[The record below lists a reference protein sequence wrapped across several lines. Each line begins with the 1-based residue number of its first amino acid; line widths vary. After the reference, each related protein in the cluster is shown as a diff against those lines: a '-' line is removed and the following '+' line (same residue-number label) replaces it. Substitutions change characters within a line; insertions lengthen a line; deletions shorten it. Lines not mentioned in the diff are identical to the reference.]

1 MFGIDQTLLIRALN
15 STRQV
20 YFPSYVGLR
29 LIGDQLPSG
38 ENNFLQKL
46 ILRRLSAGD
55 KWRFKRFELYKGSN
69 TSSQGVK
76 HVYRECLAPSPLTAI
91 AESFVLSCLAD
102 NPAFAI
108 SPRVYSYRWP
118 PSGRS
123 GASYEFFGEG
133 YKQRNTEIAAALS
146 LPNHVAVVTDI
157 KSFYPSARKE
167 CVELAF
173 KSILEKSNAQFRS
186 MGDAIQNFYSQLLI
200 AGGNGIPVGLASGH
214 VLGHLILRDV
224 DNELTSKYG
233 AKYFRYVDD
242 LVVVCHED
250 QKDSVK
256 KDIQRCVEQHGF
268 LLNSD
273 KTVFINGADWHHNIL
288 RSDVSDEDSFR
299 SFSSDLTVY
308 LALHPERADSLKT
321 MFAEGGLSIPVGR
334 LLALASYS
342 RFRYFLERRKARSGL
357 FHAIGLAFTTNEHF
371 LQRALSLKNV
381 YESSLSALV
390 NEPAVLTPSLR
401 RWQVQRARR
410 VMNALFY
417 LRSFSEWNTKRGM
430 FDALPELVEQRAL
443 AEALDKGVVNSILPF
458 YGHGPAAFA
467 ELWAEHGDGNATVR
481 SPEIGFSTAELD
493 GLITLRLHGLI
504 SADSTIANINGNDTR
519 LLHVVNQT
527 TSSARTAPDLSFE
540 DEFESLRLGTS
551 DQEISTLAR
560 TRYSLSEG
568 TALGAL
574 SLLSSEYRS

>member
-1 MFGIDQTLLIRALN
+1 M
-15 STRQV
+15 
-20 YFPSYVGLR
+20 
-29 LIGDQLPSG
+29 
-38 ENNFLQKL
+38 
-46 ILRRLSAGD
+46 
-55 KWRFKRFELYKGSN
+55 
-69 TSSQGVK
+69 
-76 HVYRECLAPSPLTAI
+76 
-91 AESFVLSCLAD
+91 
-102 NPAFAI
+102 
-108 SPRVYSYRWP
+108 
-118 PSGRS
+118 
-123 GASYEFFGEG
+123 
-133 YKQRNTEIAAALS
+133 
-146 LPNHVAVVTDI
+146 
-157 KSFYPSARKE
+157 
-167 CVELAF
+167 
-173 KSILEKSNAQFRS
+173 
-186 MGDAIQNFYSQLLI
+186 
-200 AGGNGIPVGLASGH
+200 
-214 VLGHLILRDV
+214 
-224 DNELTSKYG
+224 
-233 AKYFRYVDD
+233 
-242 LVVVCHED
+242 
-250 QKDSVK
+250 
-256 KDIQRCVEQHGF
+256 
-268 LLNSD
+268 LNSD
-273 KTVFINGADWHHNIL
+273 KTVFINGADWHHNVL
-288 RSDVSDEDSFR
+288 RSDVSDDDSFR

-321 MFAEGGLSIPVGR
+321 MFSEGGLSIPVGR

-381 YESSLSALV
+381 YESSLLALV

-417 LRSFSEWNTKRGM
+417 LRSFSEWNIKRGM
-430 FDALPELVEQRAL
+430 FDTLPELVEQRAL

-467 ELWAEHGDGNATVR
+467 ELWANHGDGNATVR
-481 SPEIGFSTAELD
+481 SPETGFSTAELD

-504 SADSTIANINGNDTR
+504 SADSTIANINENDTR
-519 LLHVVNQT
+519 LLNVVNQA
-527 TSSARTAPDLSFE
+527 TSSARTTPDLSFE